1 MMETNHLSKAI
12 MQCNVSSLQ
21 ITGHLPHVLVLNKR
35 DLIPPKQQKVV
46 EAAVRRHDPDLS
58 KVIFTNC
65 KDSRDRGLRKV
76 SFKTINDLSITMS
89 FMK

>member
-1 MMETNHLSKAI
+1 MTETNHLSKAI
-12 MQCNVSSLQ
+12 INANFVTSLQ

-76 SFKTINDLSITMS
+76 SLRTI
-89 FMK
+89 K